1 MTTMRIPK
9 LADLHGLWG
18 LLVAIAM
25 LAMTCLVWFL
35 PITWPPVATVKECDR
50 QVAILFSTHDELELQ
65 RAMFLIRRLHCGIGK
80 RL

>member
-1 MTTMRIPK
+1 MTTIHIPK
-9 LADLHGLWG
+9 LRDLHGLLV
-18 LLVAIAM
+18 LLVVIAM

-35 PITWPPVATVKECDR
+35 PITWPPVATVRECDR

-65 RAMFLIRRLHCGIGK
+65 RAMFLIRQLPCNIGK